1 MLPGGKNAFRC
12 HPIGR
17 RAVQQ
22 AIRLWIA
29 CCLSVSTALAQEP
42 VPRQPLDE
50 VVQTLS
56 RERDWKSP
64 EAIPLLETVLRG
76 NPDADDT
83 LTASVLL
90 AFYLADRTSDP
101 SQYPSERIQS
111 LCGQVR
117 RNGAG
122 TWQAAVAEWLLA
134 AERGFSGDHATGI
147 AMARNA
153 LETIDFEALDKEE
166 HPAWLAIKRTMGD
179 EPFVLREVFKM
190 FVVNALCD
198 TYQLDEA
205 RKLHATMTDMKYAK
219 EMEERIA
226 LLEKTLRERSNR
238 PASAFCKEDPRESLP
253 AGNEPRP

>member
-1 MLPGGKNAFRC
+1 M
-12 HPIGR
+12 
-17 RAVQQ
+17 
-22 AIRLWIA
+22 
-29 CCLSVSTALAQEP
+29 
-42 VPRQPLDE
+42 PRQPLDE
-50 VVQTLS
+50 VVRTLS

-64 EAIPLLETVLRG
+64 EAVPLLEAVLNG
-76 NPDADDT
+76 NPDADEK

-101 SQYPSERIQS
+101 NKYPSERIRS

-122 TWQAAVAEWLLA
+122 TWQAAVAECLLA
-134 AERGFSGDHATGI
+134 AERDFTGDHFSEI
-147 AMARNA
+147 CMARNA
-153 LETIDFEALDKEE
+153 LETIDFEALEKEE
-166 HPAWLAIKRTMGD
+166 HPAWLAIKRAMGD
-179 EPFVLREVFKM
+179 EPHVLREVFKM

-238 PASAFCKEDPRESLP
+238 PSPALSHEDTRESVP
-253 AGNEPRP
+253 AGNEPEP

>member
-12 HPIGR
+12 RHPGGKS
-17 RAVQQ
+17 AKH
-22 AIRLWIA
+22 AICLLLA

-64 EAIPLLETVLRG
+64 EAISLLETVLNG
-76 NPDADDT
+76 NPEADEK

-101 SQYPSERIQS
+101 SKYQPERIRF

-117 RNGAG
+117 RNGAE
-122 TWQAAVAEWLLA
+122 TWQAAVAECLLA
-134 AERGFSGDHATGI
+134 AERDFTGDHSSEI
-147 AMARNA
+147 CMARNA
-153 LETIDFEALDKEE
+153 LETIDFEALEKEE
-166 HPAWLAIKRTMGD
+166 HPAWLAIKRAMGD
-179 EPFVLREVFKM
+179 EPHVLREVFKM

-198 TYQLDEA
+198 TYQLDDA
-205 RKLHATMTDMKYAK
+205 RKLHATMTDTMYAK
-219 EMEERIA
+219 EMAERIA
-226 LLEKTLRERSNR
+226 LLEKTLQEQSKRLS
-238 PASAFCKEDPRESLP
+238 PALSHEDTRESAP
-253 AGNEPRP
+253 AGNEPLP

>member
-1 MLPGGKNAFRC
+1 M
-12 HPIGR
+12 
-17 RAVQQ
+17 
-22 AIRLWIA
+22 
-29 CCLSVSTALAQEP
+29 
-42 VPRQPLDE
+42 PRQPLDE

-64 EAIPLLETVLRG
+64 VAVPLLETVLRG

-101 SQYPSERIQS
+101 SQYQPKRIRF

-122 TWQAAVAEWLLA
+122 TWQAAVAECLLA

-153 LETIDFEALDKEE
+153 LETLDFEALEKEE

-205 RKLHATMTDMKYAK
+205 RKLHATMTDTMYAK
-219 EMEERIA
+219 GMAERIA
-226 LLEKTLRERSNR
+226 LLEKTLQEQSKRLS
-238 PASAFCKEDPRESLP
+238 PASETP
-253 AGNEPRP
+253 